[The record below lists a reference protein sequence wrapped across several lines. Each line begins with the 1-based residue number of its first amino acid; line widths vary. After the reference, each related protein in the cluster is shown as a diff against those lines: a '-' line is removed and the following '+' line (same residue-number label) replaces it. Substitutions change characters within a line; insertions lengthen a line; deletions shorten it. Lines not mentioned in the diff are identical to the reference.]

1 MKERIEK
8 LKQEFVVRIEALDRS
23 SMGLGDLIAYADLL
37 KKASDLFQPSYSE
50 MMTSLMSNIGCA
62 CKRGDNDA

>member
-8 LKQEFVVRIEALDRS
+8 LKQEFVGRIEALDRS

-50 MMTSLMSNIGCA
+50 VMEKLMSYNGLA
-62 CKRGDNDA
+62 YKRGDNDG

>member
-8 LKQEFVVRIEALDRS
+8 LKNDFVSRVEALDRS

-37 KKASDLFQPSYSE
+37 QKASDLFQPSHSE
-50 MMTSLMSNIGCA
+50 VMMSLMSNVGCVY
-62 CKRGDNDA
+62 KRGDNDG